1 MESETY
7 NLLPLYSGI
16 QTPLE
21 NNLKSMKQSIKQK
34 TSAFLLSNTMG
45 LAIIA
50 NPFFVSSTNATIHQQ
65 DEQLPILQQKE
76 QTEHYKTLFPTLT
89 KEQTQISTMQSALS
103 KLTNLKLDDIISSD
117 LFSLPNSQLD
127 LPTIPN
133 ANISSP
139 NGAMNLPD
147 IVSDKSNSIF
157 IGDSIANG
165 YATGQGMDTK
175 YTKVGANPNKVTDF
189 IKQAIKDNNNSL
201 SGKVIY
207 LSSGYSNNPVDGSI
221 SVISNEISLIK
232 QAGGTVVL
240 IGMAPKFKKQN
251 DDLNKLATTHNIKF
265 LGEIKNISKDGVH
278 PANYK
283 DFSFVTIQGSSNT
296 PANLSANAQQDRQ
309 ANLNGKVFATGN
321 LYGTATTRNQLPVT
335 ERDVQAIARTVYT
348 EIGNPS
354 DKIGN
359 RDKGQV
365 WYSMATPIID
375 TILNRMIIKNG
386 TAETIVNAK
395 GQFSGIN
402 SSEYNRKLQ
411 KGNVMSL
418 SESVL
423 DKDVIPFTREYI
435 KRRAGGKP
443 SSVGGHVNYANP
455 AVVEKYAKTGKAS
468 SNTLRW
474 VREVASKGLTA
485 GFKDLNWYHAHG
497 TDGGIKNQ
505 APNFKVIYKPSGGIG
520 TPSILTKPIKSII
533 AKQTSSKVTNPYR
546 KPMNNKQSLS
556 FQTVNNADILALRN
570 YDDDLLYA
578 QFNSYLI

>member
-1 MESETY
+1 MENETY
-7 NLLPLYSGI
+7 NLFPLYSGI

-34 TSAFLLSNTMG
+34 ANAVLLSNTMG
-45 LAIIA
+45 LAMIA
-50 NPFFVSSTNATIHQQ
+50 NPFFVSDSNATIHQ
-65 DEQLPILQQKE
+65 DEQFPVLQQKE
-76 QTEHYKTLFPTLT
+76 QTEHYKSLFPTLT
-89 KEQTQISTMQSALS
+89 KEQTQISTMQTALS

-117 LFSLPNSQLD
+117 LFTLPNNKLD
-127 LPTIPN
+127 LPNLPSVN
-133 ANISSP
+133 SSFP

-147 IVSDKSNSIF
+147 IVSDKTNSIF

-165 YATGQGMDTK
+165 YATGQGMETK
-175 YTKVGANPNKVTDF
+175 YTKVGANPNKVTEF

-207 LSSGYSNNPVDGSI
+207 LSSGYSNNPVDS
-221 SVISNEISLIK
+221 SVNVISNEISLIK

-283 DFSFVTIQGSSNT
+283 DFSFVTIQGNST
-296 PANLSANAQQDRQ
+296 PATLSANAQQDRQ

-321 LYGTATTRNQLPVT
+321 LYGTATTRKQLTVT
-335 ERDVQAIARTVYT
+335 ERDVQAIARTIYT

-375 TILNRMIIKNG
+375 TILNRMIINNG
-386 TAETIVNAK
+386 TAEKIVNAK

-418 SESVL
+418 PESVL

-468 SNTLRW
+468 SITLRW

-520 TPSILTKPIKSII
+520 VQAIEKMMKPIL
-533 AKQTSSKVTNPYR
+533 AKQVQKKPITNPYR
-546 KPMNNKQSLS
+546 VPLNNKQSLS

-570 YDDDLLYA
+570 YDDDLLFA
-578 QFNSYLI
+578 QFNQYLL